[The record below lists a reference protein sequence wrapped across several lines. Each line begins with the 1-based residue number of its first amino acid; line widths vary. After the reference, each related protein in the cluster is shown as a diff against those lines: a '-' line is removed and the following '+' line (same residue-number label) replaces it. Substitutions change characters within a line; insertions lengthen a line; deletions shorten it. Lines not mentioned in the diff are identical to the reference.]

1 MSMLQTLA
9 WFSNVQP
16 KPPVVAA
23 APYHSSTRRA
33 WLHHILAGFQKGNA
47 WMYKGCTGCYAAPTF
62 WDYAKQY
69 LCTQMNR
76 FYFIHKKPNSKK
88 CSNATYPKGTRHII
102 ISSPLSALF
111 RENLFNYLITNLP
124 FLRI

>member
-33 WLHHILAGFQKGNA
+33 WLHHILAGCIKDVQAAMQHQPFGTMQNNIYALKRTDFILFIRSPTPKSAAMQHIQK
-47 WMYKGCTGCYAAPTF
+47 
-62 WDYAKQY
+62 
-69 LCTQMNR
+69 TQ
-76 FYFIHKKPNSKK
+76 
-88 CSNATYPKGTRHII
+88 GT
-102 ISSPLSALF
+102 
-111 RENLFNYLITNLP
+111 
-124 FLRI
+124 

>member
-47 WMYKGCTGCYAAPTF
+47 WMIKDVQAAMQHQPFGTMQNNIYALKRTDFILFIRSPT
-62 WDYAKQY
+62 
-69 LCTQMNR
+69 
-76 FYFIHKKPNSKK
+76 
-88 CSNATYPKGTRHII
+88 PKSAAMQHIQKAQGT
-102 ISSPLSALF
+102 
-111 RENLFNYLITNLP
+111 
-124 FLRI
+124 